1 MLVFYIAGMDF
12 MHKTTRWFHPGLH
25 LLVATGVSMLSALMA
40 FWSMEIQRQTWLTFI
55 AFYVILGAMTVMFIY
70 RGKLTNPK
78 TKQLLHLSFFLMGFV
93 LMVTGVLGMINS
105 SSAMA
110 AVFLLMLFLP
120 GLATLRAGIHFNKT
134 GD

>member
-1 MLVFYIAGMDF
+1 
-12 MHKTTRWFHPGLH
+12 
-25 LLVATGVSMLSALMA
+25 
-40 FWSMEIQRQTWLTFI
+40 
-55 AFYVILGAMTVMFIY
+55 
-70 RGKLTNPK
+70 
-78 TKQLLHLSFFLMGFV
+78 MGFV